1 MTYCMDEY
9 MNGVSFGD
17 ISCDQNP
24 SSSQNF
30 ISEIFLPY
38 PQILLRMMIMAT
50 DLDWVCGKGSTD
62 ILLWIQF
69 LRLCLPPTDPPLFAM
84 LTHISPFISLSLGSW
99 VLWNVFIYTIYL
111 SILPHTDRMFA
122 DSYNF
127 APFPISGENSRF
139 RSIYIPYP
147 ILLHVI
153 QNLSKSCIFWNL
165 FPRFSNKSQNMEK
178 LWFKDIF
185 WISVVSTGK
194 CTKRQNDQ
202 TGVA

>member
-84 LTHISPFISLSLGSW
+84 LTHISPFIFHSLLG
-99 VLWNVFIYTIYL
+99 FMKRIYTKHLHEYIYL
-111 SILPHTDRMFA
+111 FSHIQTECLQTVTILHPSLFLVIIQGFVA
-122 DSYNF
+122 Y
-127 APFPISGENSRF
+127 
-139 RSIYIPYP
+139 IYH
-147 ILLHVI
+147 ILY
-153 QNLSKSCIFWNL
+153 
-165 FPRFSNKSQNMEK
+165 FSM
-178 LWFKDIF
+178 L
-185 WISVVSTGK
+185 
-194 CTKRQNDQ
+194 
-202 TGVA
+202 